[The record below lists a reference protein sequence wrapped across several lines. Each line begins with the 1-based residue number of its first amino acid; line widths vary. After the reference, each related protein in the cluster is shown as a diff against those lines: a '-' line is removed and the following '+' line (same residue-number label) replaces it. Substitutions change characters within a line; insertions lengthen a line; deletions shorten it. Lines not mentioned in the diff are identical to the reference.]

1 MYEMDDR
8 RILRL
13 RARWSAISDILD
25 ELQEMGNKMT
35 KKTETL
41 VNMYYKVLEL
51 HQSDSITNKA
61 NIRMMYNAKFSCMS
75 DLQLLTHQ
83 EYVECLKKTY
93 EILEGGEA

>member
-1 MYEMDDR
+1 
-8 RILRL
+8 
-13 RARWSAISDILD
+13 
-25 ELQEMGNKMT
+25 MT

-51 HQSDSITNKA
+51 HQSDSATNKA